1 MGTVADYIGRKA
13 AININILIYSISA
26 GLMFFVH
33 SLGFFIVLRIIA
45 GLGLG
50 GQWGNSMTLI
60 AESVPDNYRGR
71 AVAIGN
77 VSWPIGTLLAAVFAF
92 LIYPH
97 VGWRVT
103 FAIAAFP
110 ALFVFYVLKFVPES
124 AMWKEK
130 RAEIISSRKSHVPY
144 LTIFNRAYIKT
155 TLLILITMMFTMFSY
170 WMFWTWLPTYLIKA
184 HGFNLSKTS
193 TWLIV
198 SQVGAFCGYLFNGW
212 IQDKIGRRVA
222 VSSFLFLYA
231 IATFVFL
238 ALVGNYSYVYVIIF
252 FVGLF
257 TGFYAAFGAVICENF
272 STEIRSTGTGFTYNL
287 ARGTSLIGPPLI
299 VYVATRISWNV
310 ALTLPGVCAILA
322 GLLIWILRE
331 TRCCSL
337 VDVGKGSV

>member
-1 MGTVADYIGRKA
+1 MSNGSMARNRNGESGAWSDLSSATKNTIFAAMGGWLFDAFDYMLIIMLLVPIMKGLHLTLLQISMVLALQIAASAAGGLIMGTVADYIGRKT

-33 SLGFFIVLRIIA
+33 SLGFLIVLRMIA

-92 LIYPH
+92 VIYPH

-110 ALFVFYVLKFVPES
+110 ALFVFYILKFVPES

-130 RAEIISSRKSHVPY
+130 RAEIINSRKTHVPY
-144 LTIFNRAYIKT
+144 LTIFNKTYIKT
-155 TLLILITMMFTMFSY
+155 TLVIVVTMMFTMFSY
-170 WMFWTWLPTYLIKA
+170 WMFWTWLPTYLIKEQ
-184 HGFNLSKTS
+184 GFNLSKTS

-198 SQVGAFCGYLFNGW
+198 SQIGAFCGGC
-212 IQDKIGRRVA
+212 G
-222 VSSFLFLYA
+222 S
-231 IATFVFL
+231 
-238 ALVGNYSYVYVIIF
+238 
-252 FVGLF
+252 
-257 TGFYAAFGAVICENF
+257 
-272 STEIRSTGTGFTYNL
+272 
-287 ARGTSLIGPPLI
+287 
-299 VYVATRISWNV
+299 
-310 ALTLPGVCAILA
+310 PGV
-322 GLLIWILRE
+322 
-331 TRCCSL
+331 SL
-337 VDVGKGSV
+337 KLEGITGRV